1 MHCYLPLPCHMC
13 SKKNAKGSVGDLH
26 VLPFI
31 AVPLYT
37 INEERKGKGEKH
49 TLPVRAD
56 VSAML
61 TVSLALRKGCCHVRN
76 DDNPSSP
83 ATSLS
88 SLAEH
93 EQRSNLH
100 AFPS

>member
-1 MHCYLPLPCHMC
+1 MC
-13 SKKNAKGSVGDLH
+13 SKKKNAKGSGGDLH

-37 INEERKGKGEKH
+37 IKEERKGKGEKH
-49 TLPVRAD
+49 TLSVRAD

-61 TVSLALRKGCCHVRN
+61 AVSLALRKGCCHVGN

-88 SLAEH
+88 SPLAEH